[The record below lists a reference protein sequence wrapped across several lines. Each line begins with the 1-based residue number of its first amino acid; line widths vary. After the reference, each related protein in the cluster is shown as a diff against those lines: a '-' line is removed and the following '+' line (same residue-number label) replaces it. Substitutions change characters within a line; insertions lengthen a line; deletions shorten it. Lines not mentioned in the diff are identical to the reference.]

1 MSKRIFTTVLIIF
14 AVLAMIFLGF
24 WQLDRHSQKS
34 DINERISARLDNEPL
49 GLVDIDKLKSYEIIE
64 MERDFEY
71 RSIAVSGKYI
81 QEDSVL
87 IRNRTYNGVPG
98 FWLLTP
104 FQLSNSQII
113 VVNRGWLPISA
124 ENYIDLN
131 TSAFDLTGIL
141 RKAELAKGLQRA
153 DSSQG
158 VLESLARPDLARYE
172 DQLGYEI
179 FPMYI
184 QLTGQ
189 NPQQAD
195 GFPKILDIPKFSE
208 GQHLSYAVQW
218 FIFASIAAIGYP
230 LVLWS
235 YSKSKGTKKR
245 KESGIPVDYL

>member
-1 MSKRIFTTVLIIF
+1 
-14 AVLAMIFLGF
+14 
-24 WQLDRHSQKS
+24 
-34 DINERISARLDNEPL
+34 
-49 GLVDIDKLKSYEIIE
+49 

-71 RSIAVSGKYI
+71 KSIAVSGKYI
-81 QEDSVL
+81 QKDSILV
-87 IRNRTYNGVPG
+87 RNRTFNGVPG

-124 ENYIDLN
+124 ENYIDSN
-131 TSAFDLTGIL
+131 TSAFDLIGIL
-141 RKAELAKGLQRA
+141 RKKELATGLQRA
-153 DSSQG
+153 DASEG
-158 VLESLARPDLARYE
+158 VLKSLARPDLARYE

-184 QLTGQ
+184 QLTSQ
-189 NPQQAD
+189 SPQQAD
-195 GFPKILDIPKFSE
+195 GFPQVLDIPKFSE

-235 YSKSKGTKKR
+235 YSKGRGTKKR
-245 KESGIPVDYL
+245 KESDIPVDYL

>member
-1 MSKRIFTTVLIIF
+1 
-14 AVLAMIFLGF
+14 MISLGF

-34 DINERISARLDNEPL
+34 DINERISARLDNAPL
-49 GLVDIDKLKSYEIIE
+49 GLVDIDKLKSYGIIE

-87 IRNRTYNGVPG
+87 VRNRTYNGVPG

-104 FQLSNSQII
+104 FQLSNNQIV
-113 VVNRGWLPISA
+113 VVNRGWIPISA
-124 ENYIDLN
+124 ENYIDSN
-131 TSAFDLTGIL
+131 TSVLDISGIL
-141 RKAELAKGLQRA
+141 RNTELAKGLQRA
-153 DSSQG
+153 DASQG

-172 DQLGYEI
+172 NQLGYEI

-195 GFPKILDIPKFSE
+195 GFPKVLDLPKFSE

-218 FIFASIAAIGYP
+218 FIFASIAAIGYT

-235 YSKSKGTKKR
+235 YSKRKGMKRRKK
-245 KESGIPVDYL
+245 SDIPVDYL

>member
-1 MSKRIFTTVLIIF
+1 
-14 AVLAMIFLGF
+14 
-24 WQLDRHSQKS
+24 
-34 DINERISARLDNEPL
+34 
-49 GLVDIDKLKSYEIIE
+49 

-71 RSIAVSGKYI
+71 KSIALSGKYI
-81 QEDSVL
+81 KKDS
-87 IRNRTYNGVPG
+87 IIISNRTFNGVPG

-104 FQLSNSQII
+104 FQLSSSQII

-124 ENYIDLN
+124 ENYIDSN
-131 TSAFDLTGIL
+131 TSVIDLIGIL
-141 RKAELAKGLQRA
+141 RKTELATGLQRA
-153 DSSQG
+153 DASQG

-172 DQLGYEI
+172 DQLSYEI

-195 GFPKILDIPKFSE
+195 GFPKILDLPEFSE

-218 FIFASIAAIGYP
+218 FIFARIAAIGYP

-235 YSKSKGTKKR
+235 YSKGRGTKKR
-245 KESGIPVDYL
+245 KESDIPVDYL

>member
-1 MSKRIFTTVLIIF
+1 MSKKIFTTVLVIF
-14 AVLAMIFLGF
+14 AVLTMIFLGF

-34 DINERISARLDNEPL
+34 DINERISARLGNAPL
-49 GLVDIDKLKSYEIIE
+49 GLEDIAKLKSYEVIE
-64 MERDFEY
+64 IERDFEY
-71 RSIAVSGKYI
+71 WNIGVSGKYI
-81 QEDSVL
+81 QEDSIL

-104 FQLSNSQII
+104 FQLSNNQII
-113 VVNRGWLPISA
+113 IVNRGWIPISA

-131 TSAFDLTGIL
+131 TSVFDLTGIL
-141 RKAELAKGLQRA
+141 RNTELAKGLQRA
-153 DSSQG
+153 DASQG
-158 VLESLARPDLARYE
+158 VLDSLARPDLARYE

-184 QLTGQ
+184 QLTNQ

-195 GFPKILDIPKFSE
+195 GFPKALDLPKFSE

-235 YSKSKGTKKR
+235 YSKGKGVKKR
-245 KESGIPVDYL
+245 KESDIPVDYL

>member
-1 MSKRIFTTVLIIF
+1 MSKKIFTTILVIF

-71 RSIAVSGKYI
+71 KSIAVSGKYI
-81 QEDSVL
+81 QKDSIL
-87 IRNRTYNGVPG
+87 IRNRTFNGVPG

-124 ENYIDLN
+124 ENYIDSN

-141 RKAELAKGLQRA
+141 RKTELATGLQRA
-153 DSSQG
+153 DASEG
-158 VLESLARPDLARYE
+158 VLKSLARPDLARYE

-184 QLTGQ
+184 QLTSQ
-189 NPQQAD
+189 SPQQAD
-195 GFPKILDIPKFSE
+195 GFPQVLDIPKFSE

-235 YSKSKGTKKR
+235 CLLYTSPSPRDRG
-245 KESGIPVDYL
+245 